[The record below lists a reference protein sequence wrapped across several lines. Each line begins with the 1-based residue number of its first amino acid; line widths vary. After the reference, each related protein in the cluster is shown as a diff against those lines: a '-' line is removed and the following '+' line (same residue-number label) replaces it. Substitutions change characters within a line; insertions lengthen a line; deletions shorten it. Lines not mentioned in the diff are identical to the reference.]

1 MAGTWDNESLWVLF
15 SPFCLLSTILL
26 QCLVM
31 MLLPQPNNSEDK
43 ENFKNRLCWSHDI
56 ILRVQRLLTLL
67 KCKLLSHLHQS
78 IQIIKLLITHLWF
91 LWHDGE
97 KIVENALSFC
107 CHFKTGEACALSSH
121 GVSRKCYITTVT
133 GNSRL
138 QLVRWS
144 LMQ

>member
-1 MAGTWDNESLWVLF
+1 MLF

-31 MLLPQPNNSEDK
+31 KLLPQPNNFVDK

-56 ILRVQRLLTLL
+56 ILRVQRSLTLL
-67 KCKLLSHLHQS
+67 KCELLSHLHQS
-78 IQIIKLLITHLWF
+78 VQICYVENPNDKFTNKSPFAFFGTTVKKLS
-91 LWHDGE
+91 
-97 KIVENALSFC
+97 NALSFC

-133 GNSRL
+133 GNSQL
-138 QLVRWS
+138 QLAR
-144 LMQ
+144 